1 MTKPEVTSI
10 EWEEGGCLHYSIY
23 NHEEGVMHMCNEHDF
38 LKFKMNFNE
47 FWKMLSRTRIQVKG
61 EGIQYIIRQTGLE
74 EAVDAATTP

>member
-23 NHEEGVMHMCNEHDF
+23 NHEEGVMHICNEHDF
-38 LKFKMNFNE
+38 FKHPMSFNE
-47 FWKMLSRTRIQVKG
+47 FWKVLSHTRTRVKC

-74 EAVDAATTP
+74 EAVDADTTT